1 MNKDIETLAKKRDYK
16 IAIANEVIDE
26 MRMGLTAKQQNVL
39 DFMLKEIKADDKPD
53 KRYSISID
61 DYCRINN
68 ITNMKNS
75 KNYSDVKKGV
85 KELNNNSKWINID
98 KHKIQL
104 VYWFRNIVINQ
115 ETNTIEYNIDDT
127 IVPYLFGLIKTGN
140 YTQYA
145 YRETVAMESKYSK
158 SLYRILLRYYN
169 TGITNPI
176 IPLEKLKTLL
186 AAENYTRYPDFS
198 RYVLDIAEREINQFT
213 KLKVSYEPKK
223 EVGSRAYTHIIFT
236 LNRVKGGE
244 ELDKRERASIE
255 AFGEE
260 NLYPPI

>member
-1 MNKDIETLAKKRDYK
+1 MKKGIMRERDYK

-26 MRMGLTAKQQNVL
+26 MRLGLTAKQQNIL

-53 KRYSISID
+53 KRYSVSID

-75 KNYSDVKKGV
+75 KNYTDVKKGV

-127 IVPYLFGLIKTGN
+127 IAPYLFGLIKTGN

-145 YRETVAMESKYSK
+145 YRETAAMESKYSK

-186 AAENYTRYPDFS
+186 AAENYDKYKDF
-198 RYVLDIAEREINQFT
+198 RVRVLEVAISEINQFT
-213 KLKVSYEPKK
+213 LLKVSYEAKK
-223 EVGSRAYTHIIFT
+223 ELGSRAFTHICFT
-236 LNRVKGGE
+236 LNKVKNIAE
-244 ELDKRERASIE
+244 RDIREWNSI
-255 AFGEE
+255 AVFGEE
-260 NLYPPI
+260 DLYPPM

>member
-1 MNKDIETLAKKRDYK
+1 MVK
-16 IAIANEVIDE
+16 ITVD
-26 MRMGLTAKQQNVL
+26 G
-39 DFMLKEIKADDKPD
+39 KEIKAEDKPD
-53 KRYSISID
+53 KRYSISIA

-75 KNYSDVKKGV
+75 KNYTDVKRGV

-115 ETNTIEYNIDDT
+115 ETNTIEYSIDDT
-127 IVPYLFGLIKTGN
+127 IAPYLFGLIKTGN

-145 YRETVAMESKYSK
+145 YRETAAMESKYSK
-158 SLYRILLRYYN
+158 SLYRILLRYFN
-169 TGITNPI
+169 AGVENPI
-176 IPLEKLKTLL
+176 LPLEKLKTQLS
-186 AAENYTRYPDFS
+186 AENYKRYPDFS

-213 KLKVSYEPKK
+213 LLKVSYEPKK
-223 EVGSRAYTHIIFT
+223 EVGSRAYTHICFT
-236 LNRVKGGE
+236 LSKVKEAVERDNRE
-244 ELDKRERASIE
+244 WNNIR

-260 NLYPPI
+260 DIYPPL